1 MTRFARLIRS
11 LALISLITLSGLA
24 SAADRMPVAVSF
36 SVLGDLVRQI
46 GGERINTVQLVGPD
60 EDAHVFQPTPAA
72 IADVSRTKLFFVNGL
87 GLEGWLTRLQQ
98 AAGYKGQVITVNQGG
113 DALTMTEDGKRVT
126 DPHTWQD
133 PARVKGMIEV
143 ITRALVSADPA
154 GSTYYRQ
161 RADAYQKQLDDLSVW
176 ATTQFNSI
184 PATKRVI
191 LTSHDAFGY
200 LGHRFGLKI
209 LAPQGVSTD
218 AEPSAKEV
226 GDLVRQIRASGIR
239 AVFMENISNPRMVQQ
254 IAAETGNT
262 ATARLYSDALSKDG
276 SADTYL
282 KMYRHNVTALVA
294 GMKLNK

>member
-1 MTRFARLIRS
+1 MPRFAHLIRS
-11 LALISLITLSGLA
+11 VFLVSLVMCAGLA
-24 SAADRMPVAVSF
+24 SAADRLPVAVSF
-36 SVLGDLVRQI
+36 SVLGDLVRQV
-46 GGERINTVQLVGPD
+46 GGDRISTVQLVGPD
-60 EDAHVFQPTPAA
+60 EDAHVYQPTPGA
-72 IADVSRTKLFFVNGL
+72 IAEVSRTKLFFVNGL

-98 AAGYKGQVITVNQGG
+98 AANYKGQVITVNQGS

-133 PARVKGMIEV
+133 PARVKSMIEIISKAL
-143 ITRALVSADPA
+143 ITADPA

-161 RADAYQKQLDDLSVW
+161 RADAYQKQLDDLATW
-176 ATTQFNSI
+176 ATAQFNTI
-184 PATKRVI
+184 PPARRVI

-200 LGHRFGLKI
+200 LGHRFGVKI

-239 AVFMENISNPRMVQQ
+239 AVFMENISNPKMVQQ
-254 IAAETGNT
+254 IAAETGT
-262 ATARLYSDALSKDG
+262 STTARLYSDALSKDG